1 MRIYIDTSV
10 INGLYAQDR
19 RIRESTEYFFQ
30 TAQHNNY
37 VLYGSEV
44 VALEIKATPDVEKR
58 KLLIKVVEDFSI
70 EILPVSKEVENL
82 ASCYVKNKIIPAR
95 YKADAQHIACC
106 VIHNIPV
113 LVSWNF
119 KHIVKHKT
127 RVEVNLISRKLNL
140 PEIDICSPEEV

>member
-30 TAQHNNY
+30 TAQYNNY

-58 KLLIKVVEDFSI
+58 KLLIKVV
-70 EILPVSKEVENL
+70 
-82 ASCYVKNKIIPAR
+82 KIF
-95 YKADAQHIACC
+95 
-106 VIHNIPV
+106 
-113 LVSWNF
+113 L
-119 KHIVKHKT
+119 
-127 RVEVNLISRKLNL
+127 
-140 PEIDICSPEEV
+140 